1 MYSKQEYNCARVIHR
16 VYLSRRARKNLLQVP
31 RHIANKLDVW
41 IDSVERQGLEMVRKV
56 PGFHDE
62 PLHGDR
68 AGQRSIRLNVA
79 WRAIY
84 EILPDGAVSCVSI
97 IEVTHHEY

>member
-1 MYSKQEYNCARVIHR
+1 MLTS
-16 VYLSRRARKNLLQVP
+16 RARKDLARVP

-41 IDSVERQGLEMVRKV
+41 IDSVERQGLEMVRKL

-62 PLHGDR
+62 PLKGAR
-68 AGQRSIRLNVA
+68 AGQRSIRLNIA

-84 EILPDGAVSCVSI
+84 EVLPDGAVSFVSVT
-97 IEVTHHEY
+97 EVTHHAY